1 MQEGDKVRSNGL
13 YRDIQAKFGNTVH
26 TVRAIGSI
34 PSCKQ
39 KMVWLDCGGGG
50 FLADGFDVV
59 KGDGQPEA

>member
-1 MQEGDKVRSNGL
+1 MKEGDKVRSNGK
-13 YRDIQAKFGNTVH
+13 YRDIQAKFGDAVH

-59 KGDGQPEA
+59 KEPTAP